1 MQVLLATEVLA
12 FHASV
17 AVAAFADRLK
27 DAVDLDSVRNDLTS
41 VVGHAL
47 EPAHLSGV
55 GQFVLPRAR
64 ARDVGWRSAA
74 VRPAVTRSR

>member
-1 MQVLLATEVLA
+1 MMVLLATEVLA

-47 EPAHLSGV
+47 EPAHLSV
-55 GQFVLPRAR
+55 WV
-64 ARDVGWRSAA
+64 SSS
-74 VRPAVTRSR
+74 SRGRGPGT